1 MEKTCQN
8 KMSHGNQEIVSLA
21 DQSRIVSTAVSF
33 NKFVPNETQESTSSK
48 QNELPVSPEILNLSD
63 ELMPKETVKIF
74 LIMQRSS

>member
-8 KMSHGNQEIVSLA
+8 KMNHGNQEIVSLA
-21 DQSRIVSTAVSF
+21 DQSRIVSTAVSL
-33 NKFVPNETQESTSSK
+33 NKFVPNETQESTGSK

-63 ELMPKETVKIF
+63 ELIPKETVKKF